1 MTRVSVPSV
10 DFWTVTPF
18 HLDLPDGW
26 SARQTAD
33 HLVWAEAP
41 ADTDAVATTL
51 SVRWSRLPAGV
62 GLDRVAQVSAAQ
74 LRRVDPDPRIGFSHF
89 GSMRGVPA
97 YSRVCEF
104 AGEDGHRVGQ
114 TYVAL
119 LGPNLGSGL
128 PVELFEITGHLPAG
142 DTARLDE
149 LRSISATFRFELT
162 PTAVS
167 TDDSDARGA

>member
-10 DFWTVTPF
+10 DFWTITPF
-18 HLDLPDGW
+18 HLELPDGW

-41 ADTDAVATTL
+41 ADGDSVVTTL
-51 SVRWSRLPAGV
+51 SIRWSRLPAGV

-74 LRRVDPDPRIGFSHF
+74 LRRVDPNPRIGYSHF

-104 AGEDGHRVGQ
+104 AGEDGRRVGQ

-119 LGPNLGSGL
+119 LGPRLGDER

-142 DTARLDE
+142 DTTRLDE
-149 LRSISATFRFELT
+149 LRSISATFRFELK

-167 TDDSDARGA
+167 SEDSTAQGA